1 MTQTLQMKKKLPS
14 LYLRNQLSRL
24 LKKEVLLILIL
35 LMKMLRLKQNLK
47 QVKRGKPI
55 RIPRQMIQTQIV
67 TQRQRLLLLLLKK
80 GKFITSTPAPTKP
93 KVIAAPPSA
102 ESNVPV
108 NAPPEGAS
116 DSGIEE
122 DKKKADSKFAP
133 GRKSNTPF
141 RRVVAEEIEVN
152 PMLADNSANS
162 SFDTWG
168 AKATQDLIVTKGKS
182 FRHEKT
188 KKKRGS
194 YKGGPINMGVA

>member
-93 KVIAAPPSA
+93 KVIAAPPPPTFSPEDSSA
-102 ESNVPV
+102 ESNDPV

-182 FRHEKT
+182 FR
-188 KKKRGS
+188 
-194 YKGGPINMGVA
+194 P